1 MSRTAE
7 AKGREENKSMGLGK
21 VAVRIS
27 LGTVGRGWLHTD
39 FQPEAPK
46 KRSQHHMGIEG
57 SWQIKWEWGDQCS
70 T

>member
-1 MSRTAE
+1 
-7 AKGREENKSMGLGK
+7 MGLGK